1 MPNPKKRAEKQE
13 AASERKNAASAAKKS
28 AEEDALWSQG
38 AKGAGKAD
46 KEAERKA
53 EAQRKKD
60 EKASLAAAE
69 DAENTKINKGGPK
82 GKAAAKKQGG
92 GIDDFLVTAGLAK
105 APPKKQ
111 PGLAASNIEDAIDA
125 LSLTNKASTIST
137 ADIDKHPERRYKA
150 AYQAFEE
157 RRIAEMKE
165 EGLKLRLQQMKEMC
179 HKEFQKH
186 PDNPFNQVTARHDAT
201 KDELKE
207 IVAKARNQTESRLA
221 VK

>member
-1 MPNPKKRAEKQE
+1 M
-13 AASERKNAASAAKKS
+13 
-28 AEEDALWSQG
+28 
-38 AKGAGKAD
+38 
-46 KEAERKA
+46 
-53 EAQRKKD
+53 
-60 EKASLAAAE
+60 
-69 DAENTKINKGGPK
+69 
-82 GKAAAKKQGG
+82 
-92 GIDDFLVTAGLAK
+92 
-105 APPKKQ
+105 
-111 PGLAASNIEDAIDA
+111 
-125 LSLTNKASTIST
+125 SLTNKASTIST